1 MNVAETKLGRIDA
14 LALVTMIADVEAQ
27 DNSLE
32 LLQYFADDAECLIP
46 SEIMIQFGSGMV
58 ANFAV
63 SGRRYQLSD
72 DGGVDWQTVTR
83 LKLMAIGARHG
94 T

>member
-14 LALVTMIADVEAQ
+14 LAMVTMIADVEAQ
-27 DNSLE
+27 DNCLE
-32 LLQYFADDAECLIP
+32 LLQYFADDAKCLRP
-46 SEIMIQFGSGMV
+46 PEIVIQFGSGMV

-63 SGRRYQLSD
+63 SGRRYQLSA
-72 DGGVDWQTVTR
+72 DGEVDWQTVTR
-83 LKLMAIGARHG
+83 LKLMAIGAQHG